1 MIYWMSE
8 RTENVLSLY
17 NVEVIGFDPERSSK
31 SAMCQITH
39 DGVSASV
46 CLGNVAGL
54 DDCVI
59 DRRFAAAML
68 SLAVDMDSDPM
79 ADERQVRELYEI
91 ADLLLVDK
99 EPPPRKIAFSEE
111 YLSAKASL
119 ACCDSNCRTGS
130 ASRDMENHVFQ
141 CPQIHERG
149 GD

>member
-8 RTENVLSLY
+8 RTENVLSLF

-31 SAMCQITH
+31 AAMCQITH
-39 DGVSASV
+39 DGVTASV
-46 CLGNVAGL
+46 RLGNVSDL

-68 SLAVDMDSDPM
+68 RLAVDMDSDPM
-79 ADERQVRELYEI
+79 ADKRQVRELYEI
-91 ADLLLVDK
+91 ADMLLVDK

-119 ACCDSNCRTGS
+119 ACDASDCRNGS
-130 ASRDMENHVFQ
+130 ASRDMENDVFQ
-141 CPQIHERG
+141 CP
-149 GD
+149 